1 MKEYLPNLLCFIY
14 GIFHK
19 SEEETKAMI
28 ENPHQGTHCVGYHVY
43 PLKHIVNINV
53 DISPIQKIT
62 TMQLNIKTTKNVLQF
77 QTECI

>member
-1 MKEYLPNLLCFIY
+1 
-14 GIFHK
+14 
-19 SEEETKAMI
+19 MI